1 MDWGGLDEVGLA
13 GFGCASGGLGWAVA
27 GSVDA
32 VPRPSFGFCAEEVES
47 AGLIGCSAGKLPL
60 LVPGGFLT
68 AFAVAE
74 TGEPVAPVFAAEGGF
89 SEPILE
95 LVKLCEFGLC
105 PVEFGPVKTCPVKP
119 CGFVSDFGCVA
130 VVFATPFPVTS
141 GTPVAD
147 FASTAG
153 LSGTDGKR
161 CARMSE
167 ARR

>member
-1 MDWGGLDEVGLA
+1 VDWDGLDEVGLG
-13 GFGCASGGLGWAVA
+13 GFGCAPGGLGWAVSV
-27 GSVDA
+27 SVDG
-32 VPRPSFGFCAEEVES
+32 VPAASVVFCEAEAES
-47 AGLIGCSAGKLPL
+47 VGLIGCSAGKLPL
-60 LVPGGFLT
+60 LVPDGFLT

-74 TGEPVAPVFAAEGGF
+74 TGEPVAPVFAAEDGL

-105 PVEFGPVKTCPVKP
+105 PVGLGAVKACPVKP
-119 CGFVSDFGCVA
+119 CGFVSDLGCVA
-130 VVFATPFPVTS
+130 VVFATPFPRTP
-141 GTPVAD
+141 GTPAAD
-147 FASTAG
+147 VASTSG